1 MTVFQALMLA
11 ISFASLII
19 AVLSF
24 HNYTVKLQTVEVL
37 FILHCL
43 LVEPIGL
50 IRAVYLNLFFLSSS
64 RTIKLVY
71 CPLKRDKK

>member
-1 MTVFQALMLA
+1 MTVFQALILA

-19 AVLSF
+19 AILSF
-24 HNYTVKLQTVEVL
+24 HNHTVKLQTVEVL

-50 IRAVYLNLFFLSSS
+50 LRAVYFNLFFLFPN
-64 RTIKLVY
+64 RL
-71 CPLKRDKK
+71 